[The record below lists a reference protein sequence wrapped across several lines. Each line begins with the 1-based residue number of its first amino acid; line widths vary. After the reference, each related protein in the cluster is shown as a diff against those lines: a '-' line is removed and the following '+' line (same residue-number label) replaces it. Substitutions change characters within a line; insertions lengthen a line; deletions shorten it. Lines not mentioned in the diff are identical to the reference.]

1 MPSPALSFATADE
14 QLTPTDRLLA
24 QYRKDYNLPDPPAED
39 TNTPIQ
45 PDDAYAKW
53 EKMQREAPAPAAA
66 NTPPATAQASSSPVI
81 DHGNTSA
88 GGPTSSPFAPESRP
102 SSQVSPPPTA
112 ASTASSFLSS
122 LFSSST
128 NSRSAPSAQSAR
140 PSIGAPQ
147 IIRVGTPTPSADAT
161 ASPSLPAMDSS
172 GSLGKTWSS
181 LVDPSALATMPEP
194 ERKRQEAI
202 FELIKSESTYLTALQ
217 RIVQEFFAR
226 LQPLLDD
233 AASQVI
239 FANIEDILMWS
250 VTFLSDLE
258 DRQRQCRLYIDRVG
272 DIVFRHAPGLSIYKP
287 YCLNQV
293 SSPN

>member
-1 MPSPALSFATADE
+1 MDG
-14 QLTPTDRLLA
+14 
-24 QYRKDYNLPDPPAED
+24 
-39 TNTPIQ
+39 
-45 PDDAYAKW
+45 
-53 EKMQREAPAPAAA
+53 
-66 NTPPATAQASSSPVI
+66 SS
-81 DHGNTSA
+81 
-88 GGPTSSPFAPESRP
+88 
-102 SSQVSPPPTA
+102 
-112 ASTASSFLSS
+112 
-122 LFSSST
+122 
-128 NSRSAPSAQSAR
+128 
-140 PSIGAPQ
+140 
-147 IIRVGTPTPSADAT
+147 
-161 ASPSLPAMDSS
+161 
-172 GSLGKTWSS
+172 SLGKTWSS

-239 FANIEDILMWS
+239 FANIENILMWS

-272 DIVFRHAPGLSIYKP
+272 DIVYKHAPGLSIYKP

-293 SSPN
+293 SL